1 MSENT
6 EAMNMLE
13 DLPESAQDG
22 QQKVDEAAATT
33 LQEEAAETTQEAT
46 GKRKQGFAS
55 LPPLCGGHAEHGR
68 AGATGRRQGAA
79 HRNRREQLAGNAA
92 GCAL

>member
-22 QQKVDEAAATT
+22 QQEVDEAAATT
-33 LQEEAAETTQEAT
+33 LQEEAAETTQEA
-46 GKRKQGFAS
+46 RLRF
-55 LPPLCGGHAEHGR
+55 P
-68 AGATGRRQGAA
+68 ATVMRWTR
-79 HRNRREQLAGNAA
+79 
-92 GCAL
+92 